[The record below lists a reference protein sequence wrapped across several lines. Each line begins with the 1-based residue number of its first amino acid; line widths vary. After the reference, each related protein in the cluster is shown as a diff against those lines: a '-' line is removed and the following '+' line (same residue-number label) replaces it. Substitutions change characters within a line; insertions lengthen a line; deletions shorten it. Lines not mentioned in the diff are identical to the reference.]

1 MKAFHRR
8 KRTSSLKQ
16 VKKISAVGV
25 RKLIDGL
32 LRIITIAVSSLLLLS
47 CLTPY
52 VPVRGLLS
60 FFGFVSLGV
69 PLLVLTNLLF
79 FLFWLLRKKRI
90 LIMPLTALVLGYFLL
105 GSFFQFRLKENPIDE
120 EDLSILTFNA
130 HGFNNGY
137 RKIKRENVDLEII
150 DFVNSMDP
158 DIVCFQ
164 EYDGRQSENFQQHPY
179 RYINLEAHRSTQAI
193 LSKYPIV
200 GKGSLDFPETGNN
213 AIYADIL
220 YKKDTIR
227 VYNMHFQSFQVIPSR
242 RLLTYEYSGRAL
254 GKLSDAFP
262 KQQQQA
268 ELLKAHSREV
278 SYPVIISGDMNNTQF
293 SNVYRTVAEDMEDS
307 FEEAGTGYGRSYNFR
322 YFPLRIDFILAD
334 QHFETRAHKNFNVK
348 LSDHFPVMASFRLN
362 QE

>member
-1 MKAFHRR
+1 M
-8 KRTSSLKQ
+8 
-16 VKKISAVGV
+16 GV
-25 RKLIDGL
+25 RKLTDGL
-32 LRIITIAVSSLLLLS
+32 LRIITIVISSLLLLS

-79 FLFWLLRKKRI
+79 FFLWLLRKKRI

-105 GSFFQFRLKENPIDE
+105 GSFFQFRFKEKPIAE

-150 DFVNSMDP
+150 DFVNSMGP

-164 EYDGRQSENFQQHPY
+164 EYDRRQTENFRQYPYKHVYLEPY
-179 RYINLEAHRSTQAI
+179 RSAQAI
-193 LSKYPIV
+193 FSKYQIV
-200 GKGSLDFPETGNN
+200 ETGSLDFPETGNN

-242 RLLTYEYSGRAL
+242 RLLTYKYSGRAL

-278 SYPVIISGDMNNTQF
+278 SYPVIISGDLNNTQF
-293 SNVYRTVAEDMEDS
+293 SNVYRTVAKDMTDT
-307 FEEAGTGYGRSYNFR
+307 FDEAGTGYGRSYNFR

-334 QHFETRAHKNFNVK
+334 EHFEVRAHKNFNVK
-348 LSDHFPVMASFRLN
+348 LSDHFPVMASFKLRS
-362 QE
+362 E